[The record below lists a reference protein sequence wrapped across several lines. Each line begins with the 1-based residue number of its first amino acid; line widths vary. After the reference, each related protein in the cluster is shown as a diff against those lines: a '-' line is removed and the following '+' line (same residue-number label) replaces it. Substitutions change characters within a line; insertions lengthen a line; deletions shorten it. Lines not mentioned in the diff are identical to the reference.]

1 MAAVVNKHPVTCDKK
16 PANRI
21 NTLAIKVGID

>member
-1 MAAVVNKHPVTCDKK
+1 MAAVVNKHPVTRDKK
-16 PANRI
+16 TGYRI